1 MAQDGQ
7 EIAGYKLIKKVGEG
21 GMGQVFLA
29 EQLRLRRQVAIKL
42 VHLDVKPENGAEPA
56 DELTREA
63 EALMALEH
71 PHILSLYDAGRSE
84 DTAYLVMPY
93 LPEGSLQD
101 ALRPGQRQQLQLPLP
116 PGEALIYVEQA
127 AAALQY
133 AHDRNFIHR
142 DVKPANF
149 LIRSLS
155 RTTGSGRGTK
165 RLHLFL
171 ADFGLSKFLAYSS
184 NTTHLSGTPT
194 YMAPEQ
200 FQGHATPASDQ
211 YSLAILFFYLLT
223 GDLPYRG
230 SPVEL
235 MFHHLSD
242 TPPSPASR
250 VEGIPE
256 SLANVVQRGMA
267 KTPEERY
274 PSVSAMAEAAHEAL
288 VEAGLLVSQE
298 SMPVSAVRPSDLQT
312 PNSNPPASLGPTAA
326 LEPPT
331 KTPESVLE
339 ASTITPAAT
348 VSTDDL
354 VTSRGPAAESA
365 PAAPAKPAESSF
377 GNLPTIAGKS
387 DQGSLPTIAIEDHKP
402 PARPPRDEGPAP
414 AGRRSR
420 SMVVGLSVVA
430 AIILIGVVLGSGV
443 LLQLG
448 PFHKNAPATQ
458 ATQAPTATSTG
469 QPTATATPIP
479 SPTAIP
485 AGDLLNAILAQ
496 NPSYTVDLTQGNTPW
511 DGPTPINPH
520 GTYNFNSP
528 GGSVVFLNGIITYNA
543 HNFSTPF
550 ALSVKLQAPSDR
562 QFYILLDTTNPSG
575 AHHYYRL
582 QLTNNAAPQA
592 ADSTDNKTFK
602 TDGTATSP
610 NTTWGDG
617 NTHTLILVLDKTR
630 LVFYLDGTP
639 LIDTTIPQPYPT
651 AILNLATLDQAT
663 ITSIK
668 AYNIPA
674 GD

>member
-1 MAQDGQ
+1 VAQDGQ

-42 VHLDVKPENGAEPA
+42 VHLDVKPDDGSTEPA

-71 PHILSLYDAGRSE
+71 PNILSLYDAGRSE

-93 LPEGSLQD
+93 IPEGSLQD
-101 ALRPGQRQQLQLPLP
+101 ALRPGPRQQLHLPLP
-116 PGEALIYVEQA
+116 PGEALLYIEQA

-155 RTTGSGRGTK
+155 RTTGSGRGHK

-242 TPPSPASR
+242 APPSPSSR

-256 SLANVVQRGMA
+256 SLAKVIQRGMA

-288 VEAGLLVSQE
+288 VEAGLQVSQE
-298 SMPVSAVRPSDLQT
+298 SVPLSAVRPSDLQV
-312 PNSNPPASLGPTAA
+312 PNSNPPVSLGPTAT
-326 LEPPT
+326 LEPP
-331 KTPESVLE
+331 
-339 ASTITPAAT
+339 TITPAAT
-348 VSTDDL
+348 VTTDDL
-354 VTSRGPAAESA
+354 VTSRGSA
-365 PAAPAKPAESSF
+365 PQSAKAAPVTPAESSF
-377 GNLPTIAGKS
+377 SNLPTVAGKS
-387 DQGSLPTIAIEDHKP
+387 DQGSLPTIAIGDSKP
-402 PARPPRDEGPAP
+402 PARPASDAGSAP
-414 AGRRSR
+414 AARRSR
-420 SMVVGLSVVA
+420 GMVIGLSVLA
-430 AIILIGVVLGSGV
+430 AIIIIGAILGSGIA
-443 LLQLG
+443 LQLG
-448 PFHKNAPATQ
+448 PFHKNTPVAQ
-458 ATQAPTATSTG
+458 ATQAPTAT
-469 QPTATATPIP
+469 PTRAPTTTSIP

-485 AGDLLNAILAQ
+485 ASDLLNAILA
-496 NPSYTVDLTQGNTPW
+496 PGAKEKVDLTQGAGPW
-511 DGPTPINPH
+511 DGPNPLIPNAFTQLLTPS
-520 GTYNFNSP
+520 GAVQLT
-528 GGSVVFLNGIITYNA
+528 NGIITYSD
-543 HNFSTPF
+543 HTFPTPL
-550 ALSVKLQAPSDR
+550 AMAVDVQASGG
-562 QFYILLDTTNPSG
+562 QEFYIELDTKDAAGGMVS
-575 AHHYYRL
+575 YRV
-582 QLTNNAAPQA
+582 TIKNNAPPVA
-592 ADSTDNKTFK
+592 AYS
-602 TDGTATSP
+602 TDGTTYTTVGTGSST
-610 NTTWGDG
+610 NTTWANGQ
-617 NTHTLILVLDKTR
+617 THTMIVVLEKAR
-630 LVFYLDGTP
+630 LVFYLDGTA
-639 LIDTTIPQPYPT
+639 LVD
-651 AILNLATLDQAT
+651 ATLSQAPKPNAT
-663 ITSIK
+663 LVLAAGPHAQITGIRR
-668 AYNIPA
+668 YTIPA